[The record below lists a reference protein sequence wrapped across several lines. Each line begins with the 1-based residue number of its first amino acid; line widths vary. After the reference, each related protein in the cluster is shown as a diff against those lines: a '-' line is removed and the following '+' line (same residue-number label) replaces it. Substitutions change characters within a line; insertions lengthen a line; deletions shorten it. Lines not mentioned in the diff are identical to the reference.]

1 MAKVKIE
8 LQSNGIRKLM
18 SSEEVIEA
26 LEEKAKLVKNIAGE
40 GYDIS
45 RYSGL
50 SRANVSVYADTKK
63 ARQDNIENN
72 TLLKALGSIR
82 SK

>member
-1 MAKVKIE
+1 M
-8 LQSNGIRKLM
+8 L
-18 SSEEVIEA
+18 SEEVIEA
-26 LEEKAKLVKNIAGE
+26 LEEKARMVKNIASD
-40 GYDIS
+40 GYEIS

-50 SRANVSVYADTKK
+50 TRANVSVYADTKK

>member
-18 SSEEVIEA
+18 LSEEVIEA
-26 LEEKAKLVKNIAGE
+26 LEEKARMVKNIAGD
-40 GYDIS
+40 GYEIS

-50 SRANVSVYADTKK
+50 TRANVSVYADTKK

>member
-1 MAKVKIE
+1 MSKVKIE
-8 LQSNGIRKLM
+8 LNGNGIRKLM
-18 SSEEVIEA
+18 SSEEMIMC
-26 LEEKAKLVKNIAGE
+26 LEEKARMVKNIAGD
-40 GYDIS
+40 GYEIS

-50 SRANVSVYADTKK
+50 TRANVSVYADTKK